1 MARPRERE
9 TFRMSEP
16 TITFHD
22 GKAYEIRTCEELV
35 SGRWEGFVSMQPV
48 KLATERVQ

>member
-1 MARPRERE
+1 MARPSERE

-16 TITFHD
+16 TITFRD
-22 GKAYEIRTCEELV
+22 GKAYEIRTCEDLIG
-35 SGRWEGFVSMQPV
+35 GRWEPFITMRPV